1 MMNEDQPDL
10 EVTLSPLFWLLHG
23 AGHTWLSTFYIHLHQ
38 QLGLRPQ
45 SGGAQILV
53 IFLVL
58 NSLVLP
64 YLGNIDN
71 GLGGVGRGTLAKRV
85 SLPQREIKLWQVTKK
100 SPFVPLLSTLRGKK
114 KKLNFDSDT

>member
-1 MMNEDQPDL
+1 MALHFLHSSAPTAGAETSVRRSSNLGDL
-10 EVTLSPLFWLLHG
+10 P
-23 AGHTWLSTFYIHLHQ
+23 
-38 QLGLRPQ
+38 
-45 SGGAQILV
+45 
-53 IFLVL
+53 VL